1 MRPFGSMRAKLE
13 RLPLDE
19 DGDDKKDYGRDNE
32 RQFPLQPTLLMMM
45 VVLVFM
51 MVFMFVFVMMF
62 MLVFVMMFM

>member
-1 MRPFGSMRAKLE
+1 MRPFGSKRAKLK

-19 DGDDKKDYGRDNE
+19 DGDDKKDNGRDNE

-45 VVLVFM
+45 VPVLM